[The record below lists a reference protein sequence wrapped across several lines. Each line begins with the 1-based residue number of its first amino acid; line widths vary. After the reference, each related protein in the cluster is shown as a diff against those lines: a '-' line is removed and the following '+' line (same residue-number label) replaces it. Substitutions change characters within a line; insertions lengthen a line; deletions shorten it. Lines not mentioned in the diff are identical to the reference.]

1 MNQKTKLTVSGI
13 LQDLANGLTRTSNSK
28 NYNAEIGC
36 IQDKYDL
43 SNYDLD
49 MLFRH
54 PKLKGRKTHAVKL
67 TSFILEDD
75 VDVDVNETVET
86 TQEVVETAVEATEE
100 VEQVDEYVK
109 EEIAA
114 GNSHPLPVDEDPL
127 NAGW

>member
-28 NYNAEIGC
+28 NYNPEIGC

-43 SNYDLD
+43 TNYDLD

-54 PKLKGRKTHAVKL
+54 PKLKGRKTHAVKV

-75 VDVDVNETVET
+75 VEETVEAVEET
-86 TQEVVETAVEATEE
+86 TEQAVVEEITSEVIAENREEFIAETREVV
-100 VEQVDEYVK
+100 
-109 EEIAA
+109 
-114 GNSHPLPVDEDPL
+114 NSDDL

>member
-54 PKLKGRKTHAVKL
+54 PKLKGRKTHAVKV

-75 VDVDVNETVET
+75 VDETVET
-86 TQEVVETAVEATEE
+86 TQEVVETTVEATEE

>member
-75 VDVDVNETVET
+75 VDETVET

-100 VEQVDEYVK
+100 VEQVDEYVR

>member
-75 VDVDVNETVET
+75 VDETVET
-86 TQEVVETAVEATEE
+86 TQEVEETTVEATEE
-100 VEQVDEYVK
+100 VEQVDEYVR

>member
-75 VDVDVNETVET
+75 VDETVET
-86 TQEVVETAVEATEE
+86 TQEVVETTVEATEE
-100 VEQVDEYVK
+100 VEQVDEYVR